1 MGKTKSGLV
10 CQYVLMASM
19 YLSHV
24 FLWLMFIFA
33 VKDSDG
39 SFDGAVGTMLVLFFV
54 MLGVAALLG
63 LLCLVF
69 GVVNVFRES
78 ADPTKSTLICKLCLV
93 PWYVVNFVFCALVV
107 AGFCNPWLLV
117 GIPVVIAVGCC
128 LTWWT
133 MFCTGVANLSYV
145 VLLLRQG
152 KLQVDT
158 KLVLAI
164 VFHFVFVLDIVG
176 AFLLR
181 DAIAKIPTPVV
192 VDEQADPFVADGE

>member
-1 MGKTKSGLV
+1 MVKTKSGLV

-24 FLWLMFIFA
+24 FLWLTLIFA

-39 SFDGAVGTMLVLFFV
+39 SYDGAVGAMLVLFFAV
-54 MLGVAALLG
+54 MGVAALLG
-63 LLCLVF
+63 VFCLVF
-69 GVVNVFRES
+69 GVVNVFRDS

-93 PWYVVNFVFCALVV
+93 PWYIVNFVFWMLVV

-117 GIPVVIAVGCC
+117 GIPVVVAVGCC
-128 LTWWT
+128 LTWWA

-145 VLLLRQG
+145 ILLMRQG

-164 VFHFVFVLDIVG
+164 VFHFVFVLDVVG
-176 AFLLR
+176 AILLR
-181 DAIAKIPTPVV
+181 DVIAKLPTLLL
-192 VDEQADPFVADGE
+192 VDDKADPFLC